1 MAWSLTG
8 SPEEY
13 LAIAGGFLRSD
24 PVRNTIALT
33 AAETVRV
40 RGLRTFGE
48 VEPLFGWW
56 RSGDGE
62 ITAALLHTPPYPI
75 LLTGLPEG
83 SARPLAEALIARR
96 RQVRGV
102 NAEEGIG
109 AAFAAVWAGLTG
121 AGAEEFLRSRLYWL
135 GRLRPPE
142 PPSGGA
148 ARLASEADRDLLRA
162 WLAAF
167 SEEIADGIVID
178 RDETIDDRLSYGGLT
193 IWESGGAPVSLAGI
207 HRPAAGTVRVG
218 PVYTPPEH
226 RRLGYGGAATAAV
239 SRAAL
244 DSGASNVVLF
254 TDQANPA
261 SNSLYQRLGFD
272 PVEERVVL
280 HFLSQRS

>member
-1 MAWSLTG
+1 MAWTLTG
-8 SPEEY
+8 SPDEY
-13 LAIAGGFLRSD
+13 LAIAGGFLGSD
-24 PVRNTIALT
+24 PVRNTIALS
-33 AAETVRV
+33 AAETVRL
-40 RGLRTFGE
+40 RGLRTYGE
-48 VEPLFGWW
+48 IEPLFGWW
-56 RSGDGE
+56 RSADGE
-62 ITAALLHTPPYPI
+62 IAAALLHTPPYPV

-83 SARPLAEALIARR
+83 SARPLAEALIAGG

-102 NAEEGIG
+102 GAEEGI
-109 AAFAAVWAGLTG
+109 ATAFAAVWAGLTG
-121 AGAEEFLRSRLYWL
+121 DGAEEFLRSRLYRL
-135 GRLRPPE
+135 GGLRTPE
-142 PPSGGA
+142 PPPGGA
-148 ARLASEADRDLLRA
+148 ARLATEADRDLLRL

-167 SEEIADGIVID
+167 SEEIGDDVR
-178 RDETIDDRLSYGGLT
+178 RDDDEVIDDRLSYGGLT

-207 HRPAAGTVRVG
+207 HRPVAGTTRVG

-280 HFLSQRS
+280 HFLS

>member
-1 MAWSLTG
+1 MAWTLTG
-8 SPEEY
+8 SPDEY

-24 PVRNTIALT
+24 PVRNTIALS

-40 RGLRTFGE
+40 RGPRTYGQ
-48 VEPLFGWW
+48 VAPLFGWW
-56 RSGDGE
+56 RGGDGE
-62 ITAALLHTPPYPI
+62 VSAALLHTPPYGI
-75 LLTGLPEG
+75 LLTALPEG

-96 RQVRGV
+96 REVRGV
-102 NAEEGIG
+102 NGEEGVA

-121 AGAEEFLRSRLYWL
+121 ARAEEFLRSRLYWL

-142 PPSGGA
+142 PPPGGA
-148 ARLASEADRDLLRA
+148 ARLATEADRDLLAR

-167 SEEIADGIVID
+167 SEELADDVG
-178 RDETIDDRLSYGGLT
+178 RESDEVIDDRLSYGGLT
-193 IWESGGAPVSLAGI
+193 IWESGGTPVSMAGI
-207 HRPAAGTVRVG
+207 HRPVAGTARIG

-244 DSGASNVVLF
+244 DSGAENVVLF
-254 TDQANPA
+254 TDRANPA
-261 SNSLYQRLGFD
+261 SNALYQRLGFD

-280 HFLSQRS
+280 RFRS

>member
-1 MAWSLTG
+1 MAWTLTG
-8 SPEEY
+8 SPDEY
-13 LAIAGGFLRSD
+13 LAIAGGLLRSD
-24 PVRNTIALT
+24 PVRNTVALT

-40 RGLRTFGE
+40 RGPRTYGE
-48 VEPLFGWW
+48 IAPLFGWW
-56 RSGDGE
+56 RGGDGE
-62 ITAALLHTPPYPI
+62 VSAALLHTPPYPI
-75 LLTGLPEG
+75 LLTALPEG
-83 SARPLAEALIARR
+83 SARPLAEVLIARR
-96 RQVRGV
+96 REVRGV
-102 NAEEGIG
+102 NGEEGTA

-142 PPSGGA
+142 PPPGGA
-148 ARLASEADRDLLRA
+148 ARLATEADRDLLA
-162 WLAAF
+162 LWLAAF
-167 SEEIADGIVID
+167 SEELADDVG
-178 RDETIDDRLSYGGLT
+178 RESDEVIDDRLSYGGLT

-207 HRPAAGTVRVG
+207 HRPVAGTVRIG

-244 DSGASNVVLF
+244 DSGAENVVLF

-261 SNSLYQRLGFD
+261 SNALYQRLGFD

-280 HFLSQRS
+280 HFRP